1 MLRNTSNQLPLSFEV
16 DRAAH
21 FAVSP
26 AEGLL
31 LPGDAATMTVT
42 FTPRQP
48 GRLRNHLLLHVGH
61 GTTTARIAVSSLA
74 HFVLVFVCAC
84 ACACVCVCLCLCVLV
99 RVPVCACACA
109 CVCVCLCVCVRVLV
123 CLCACACVLVCLCA
137 CVCACVCVRPP
148 PPSPLS
154 PDRPLPDR
162 LTASV
167 QWAGGMSSPSAR
179 RSARSG
185 GSQPRKVRTHHL
197 LVLNAMR
204 GHSRREGRNTQAKT
218 QTQTHTHMTHTQTHD
233 THTHDTH
240 THMTH
245 THTHDTHTHTHD
257 MRHHSSRFGL
267 CANSAVPPGHAPKN
281 APLDTGSIQR
291 SLYSQASH
299 AFACMHQCSSFDF
312 VDVCVS
318 ASKRM
323 L

>member
-137 CVCACVCVRPP
+137 CVLVCVRVCVCVRLPP
-148 PPSPLS
+148 HHYHPT
-154 PDRPLPDR
+154 DRCP
-162 LTASV
+162 
-167 QWAGGMSSPSAR
+167 
-179 RSARSG
+179 
-185 GSQPRKVRTHHL
+185 
-197 LVLNAMR
+197 
-204 GHSRREGRNTQAKT
+204 
-218 QTQTHTHMTHTQTHD
+218 
-233 THTHDTH
+233 
-240 THMTH
+240 
-245 THTHDTHTHTHD
+245 
-257 MRHHSSRFGL
+257 
-267 CANSAVPPGHAPKN
+267 
-281 APLDTGSIQR
+281 TG
-291 SLYSQASH
+291 
-299 AFACMHQCSSFDF
+299 
-312 VDVCVS
+312 
-318 ASKRM
+318 
-323 L
+323 